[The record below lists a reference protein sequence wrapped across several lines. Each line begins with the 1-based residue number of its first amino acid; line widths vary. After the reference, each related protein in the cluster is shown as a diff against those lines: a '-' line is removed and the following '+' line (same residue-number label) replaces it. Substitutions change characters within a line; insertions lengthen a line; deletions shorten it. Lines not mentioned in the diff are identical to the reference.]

1 MFRLLDLYEGD
12 ILVDDVNINNLG
24 LHDLRHRLTIIP
36 QVKVK
41 FE

>member
-12 ILVDDVNINNLG
+12 IVVDNVNINNIG

-36 QVKVK
+36 QVIV
-41 FE
+41 EC